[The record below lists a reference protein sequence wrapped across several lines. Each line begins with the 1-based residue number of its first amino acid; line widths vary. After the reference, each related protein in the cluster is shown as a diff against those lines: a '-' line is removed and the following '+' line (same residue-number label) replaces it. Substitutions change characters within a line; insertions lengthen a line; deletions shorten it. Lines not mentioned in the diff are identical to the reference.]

1 MRDGEAG
8 GSAREVRRLG
18 YSEFQAFLEQRR
30 REPGLAGCCRAEL
43 EAAASC
49 SVAVAAHGR
58 ASGGNCLELAAQ
70 AALSALP
77 GLFAACEF
85 ACVVTAMRVS
95 EHEDM
100 SGISE
105 AMGGV
110 KRAIRGMAGGAGGIR
125 EFLFLVSLAEG
136 ERKASFDIILAGRP
150 AA

>member
-1 MRDGEAG
+1 MTGSRRFPVAG
-8 GSAREVRRLG
+8 KRLLPKNG
-18 YSEFQAFLEQRR
+18 AFQTPFFGKR
-30 REPGLAGCCRAEL
+30 
-43 EAAASC
+43 
-49 SVAVAAHGR
+49 
-58 ASGGNCLELAAQ
+58 Q